1 MSLMRWARDALAPV
15 FAKRYKT
22 MFGTAKVYETSWED
36 TRIRVLEVDG
46 TYQSASYLGERWCEV
61 PFPYLA
67 LYDAIFNTDTHMNR
81 ICMLG
86 GGGFA
91 FPKHVVAHRSPTIID
106 VVEIDPAIIRIANEH
121 FFLDKLEETYHAT
134 EQGRLAIHC
143 GDALAY
149 LEECKRAHT
158 RYGAIL
164 NDCFA
169 GVEANDE
176 LASDMT
182 ELFGENFKTPSLV
195 FLDES
200 ALKLY
205 FEKKDPAFDTT
216 GLTPWNNYFV
226 IQKRNIPAKE
236 LDTLQNF
243 RVNNKDIKY
252 SALDYAKVLLAT
264 DNADYQSL
272 AKAMYW
278 YNQAANVYFD

>member
-1 MSLMRWARDALAPV
+1 MSCDVNVSFTLGGKTETEVYSIRKYGDSVLNPT
-15 FAKRYKT
+15 AKWLNDYK
-22 MFGTAKVYETSWED
+22 FKYPDGTAK
-36 TRIRVLEVDG
+36 
-46 TYQSASYLGERWCEV
+46 SYANLV
-61 PFPYLA
+61 A
-67 LYDAIFNTDTHMNR
+67 LVKAMLDYGAKAQTVFGVNFGVNT
-81 ICMLG
+81 G
-86 GGGFA
+86 
-91 FPKHVVAHRSPTIID
+91 
-106 VVEIDPAIIRIANEH
+106 DPANSILTGANAYTMDENV
-121 FFLDKLEETYHAT
+121 DSAKIDE
-134 EQGRLAIHC
+134 AI
-143 GDALAY
+143 
-149 LEECKRAHT
+149 
-158 RYGAIL
+158 
-164 NDCFA
+164 ND
-169 GVEANDE
+169 ANDE

>member
-22 MFGTAKVYETSWED
+22 MFGTAKIYETSWED

-67 LYDAIFNTDTHMNR
+67 LYDAIFNTDTHMDR

-91 FPKHVVAHRSPTIID
+91 FPKHVVAHRSSTAID

-158 RYGAIL
+158 RYDAIL

-169 GVEANDE
+169 GAEANDE
-176 LASDMT
+176 LATPAAIDLVDTCLVPGGLYLTNVITALEGEEAQPLERLVMLLSERFGHICALSCDRTEPDERDNVVVVASDRDPN
-182 ELFGENFKTPSLV
+182 LR
-195 FLDES
+195 D
-200 ALKLY
+200 ALRLY
-205 FEKKDPAFDTT
+205 DRT
-216 GLTPWNNYFV
+216 
-226 IQKRNIPAKE
+226 
-236 LDTLQNF
+236 
-243 RVNNKDIKY
+243 
-252 SALDYAKVLLAT
+252 S
-264 DNADYQSL
+264 
-272 AKAMYW
+272 
-278 YNQAANVYFD
+278 